1 MKNILLILL
10 SGLVLCGCSKKHTV
24 SARPASELVEAGKDV
39 AWSDGYVLHVTSRD
53 GVSLEGIRI
62 VKTETNGQVATITAD
77 KGTLPL
83 GSTTITKDGV
93 VTSTNAVTIILQDAQ
108 FQGVTTQTIKELT
121 LTLHQ

>member
-10 SGLVLCGCSKKHTV
+10 SGFVLCGCSKKHTV

-77 KGTLPL
+77 KGTLEPQAA
-83 GSTTITKDGV
+83 TQRRDGV
-93 VTSTNAVTIILQDAQ
+93 IISTNVLMLTLHDAQ

-121 LTLHQ
+121 LSLHQ